1 MKILVF
7 DNYDSFTYNL
17 VHLVE
22 KILHQ
27 KVDVYRNDQLPLE
40 AVKAY
45 DKIILSPGPGI
56 PEEAG
61 LLLPLIKEY
70 AATKSILGVCLGH
83 QAIGQAFGG
92 KLTNLSTVYHG
103 VATPIQI
110 VNRQSAGG
118 NRPSAGTRTPVTGN
132 PRQVG
137 AGSQP
142 VTAGDISEAISDT
155 KHSLFDGL
163 PDEFEVGRYHSW
175 VVSEE
180 GFPDELEITAR
191 DASNFIMALQHKTY
205 DVQGVQ
211 FHPESVLTPR
221 GEEILRNWLKV

>member
-22 KILHQ
+22 KITHE
-27 KVDVYRNDQLPLE
+27 KVSVFRNDEISLE
-40 AVKAY
+40 AVKTY

-83 QAIGQAFGG
+83 QAIGEAFGG
-92 KLTNLSTVYHG
+92 TLINLDKVYHG
-103 VATPIQI
+103 VATSINILNEDAPILKGMGKQI
-110 VNRQSAGG
+110 
-118 NRPSAGTRTPVTGN
+118 
-132 PRQVG
+132 
-137 AGSQP
+137 
-142 VTAGDISEAISDT
+142 
-155 KHSLFDGL
+155 
-163 PDEFEVGRYHSW
+163 EVGRYHSW
-175 VVSEE
+175 ILSKEN
-180 GFPDELEITAR
+180 FPAQLEITAE
-191 DASNFIMALQHKTY
+191 DENGYIMALQHKTF

-211 FHPESVLTPR
+211 FHPESVLTPI
-221 GEEILRNWLKV
+221 GEKLMRNWLNRH

>member
-22 KILHQ
+22 KITHE
-27 KVDVYRNDQLPLE
+27 KVEVYRNDQMPLE
-40 AVKAY
+40 KVKEY

-70 AATKSILGVCLGH
+70 ASSKSILGVCLGH

-92 KLTNLSTVYHG
+92 KLINLSSVFHG
-103 VATPIQI
+103 VATKIE
-110 VNRQSAGG
+110 VRSRESG
-118 NRPSAGTRTPVTGN
+118 
-132 PRQVG
+132 VG
-137 AGSQP
+137 SP
-142 VTAGDISEAISDT
+142 
-155 KHSLFDGL
+155 LFDGL
-163 PDEFEVGRYHSW
+163 PNELEVGRYHSW
-175 VVSEE
+175 VVSREN
-180 GFPDELEITAR
+180 FPDELEITAE
-191 DASNFIMALQHKTY
+191 DESGMIMGLQHKTF

-211 FHPESVLTPR
+211 FHPESVLTPM
-221 GEEILRNWLKV
+221 GEEILRNWLNPQTPLKGALVNLV

>member
-22 KILHQ
+22 KITHK
-27 KVDVYRNDQLPLE
+27 KVEVYRNDQIAME
-40 AVKAY
+40 KVKDY

-83 QAIGQAFGG
+83 QAIGEAFGG
-92 KLTNLSTVYHG
+92 MLTNLSTVYHG
-103 VATPIQI
+103 VATPIEIKNQKSKI
-110 VNRQSAGG
+110 KNY
-118 NRPSAGTRTPVTGN
+118 
-132 PRQVG
+132 
-137 AGSQP
+137 
-142 VTAGDISEAISDT
+142 
-155 KHSLFDGL
+155 LFDGL
-163 PDEFEVGRYHSW
+163 PATLEVGRYHSW
-175 VVSEE
+175 IVSEE
-180 GFPDELEITAR
+180 NFPDVLEVTAR
-191 DASNFIMALQHKTY
+191 DENNYIMALQHKQY

-211 FHPESVLTPR
+211 FHPESVLTPM
-221 GEEILRNWLKV
+221 GEDILRNWLRD